1 LKAKSARKLFGTNG
15 VRGIIN
21 KNLTPQMVLDLSESI
36 GTFFGQTIDSSKILL
51 GWDGRTSSPML
62 ADIVTSGLVNSGCKV
77 YHAGMAPT
85 PAIQFLTKTQDLN
98 GGVMVTASHNPPEYN
113 GIKVIDK
120 DGIEISP
127 KDELTI
133 ENIYFKKK
141 FERKGWNHLGEK
153 LSIQDG
159 LDTYREAIRQKVDE
173 EKISKSKL
181 KIVVDPANG
190 VGSLVTPYLC
200 RELGCEIVTINAN
213 IDGNFPG
220 RLPEPRPANLES
232 LCKAVKVSQAD
243 LGVAHDGD
251 ADRAIFVDEKGQI
264 HWGDK
269 SFALIVEHF
278 LRNNPGEEIVT
289 PVSSS
294 QMIEIIASRNG
305 GKVIWTPVGSPYV
318 SRTMIDKDAKLGGE
332 ENGGIFYGPHIPV
345 RDGAMATAL
354 MLEIMAFSGEK
365 LSQLIEKLPRYF
377 NIKDK
382 VPCPVN
388 LKSKILKKLESNV
401 KAAKIETTDG
411 LKIWQK
417 DGSWILVRPS
427 GTEPLYRIFAE
438 AETQEKV
445 EALAL
450 RYKKLITRIIK
461 NIRRK

>member
-1 LKAKSARKLFGTNG
+1 MKAKSARKLFGTNG
-15 VRGIIN
+15 VRGILN
-21 KNLTPQMVLDLSESI
+21 KDLTPQMVLDLSESI
-36 GTFFGQTIDSSKILL
+36 GTFFGQTIDCSKILL

-62 ADIVTSGLVNSGCKV
+62 ADIVASGLVNAGCKV
-77 YHAGMAPT
+77 YQAGMAPT
-85 PAIQFLTKTQDLN
+85 PAIQFLTKIQGLN

-120 DGIEISP
+120 DGVEISP
-127 KDELTI
+127 KDELII

-141 FERKGWNHLGEK
+141 FERKDWNHLGEK

-200 RELGCEIVTINAN
+200 RELGCEIITINAN

-251 ADRAIFVDEKGQI
+251 ADRAIFVDERGQV

-294 QMIEIIASRNG
+294 QMIEIIAL
-305 GKVIWTPVGSPYV
+305 KMV
-318 SRTMIDKDAKLGGE
+318 
-332 ENGGIFYGPHIPV
+332 
-345 RDGAMATAL
+345 
-354 MLEIMAFSGEK
+354 EK
-365 LSQLIEKLPRYF
+365 LSGLLWAHLMF
-377 NIKDK
+377 
-382 VPCPVN
+382 
-388 LKSKILKKLESNV
+388 LE
-401 KAAKIETTDG
+401 
-411 LKIWQK
+411 L
-417 DGSWILVRPS
+417 
-427 GTEPLYRIFAE
+427 
-438 AETQEKV
+438 
-445 EALAL
+445 
-450 RYKKLITRIIK
+450 
-461 NIRRK
+461 